1 MKRPLPNIDDDEICY
16 KKAMTSPRL
25 KSPGNY
31 HGFRTPQ
38 PIRSYDTN
46 NLLARRRRLRRGDS
60 ESADEPSVL
69 HRVRE
74 HNIRKRNLNAPKGN
88 QVTTTTMTSTRDSS
102 SSGAQTIDDLFSQDE
117 NTAPSES
124 SAGKSIDTPLN
135 KVSL

>member
-1 MKRPLPNIDDDEICY
+1 M
-16 KKAMTSPRL
+16 
-25 KSPGNY
+25 
-31 HGFRTPQ
+31 
-38 PIRSYDTN
+38 
-46 NLLARRRRLRRGDS
+46 RRGDS

-74 HNIRKRNLNAPKGN
+74 HNIRKRNLNAPKRN
-88 QVTTTTMTSTRDSS
+88 QVTTTTTTTTRDSS